1 MNKLFRYLR
10 PIWWLI
16 VIDVILLGLQSFFA
30 LLIPKLMTNI
40 TAIMEYPQ
48 NYLSQM
54 NGLIDLWNVHWI
66 TPSGNAM
73 QDTWIIGGFMM
84 TFALGFLL
92 CAFAT
97 SLITSH
103 IGAFYGKGVRHDLFK
118 KVTSMSVGEY
128 HDFGTASL
136 ITRTTN
142 DIEQTQLSIQM
153 GLRIMIMSPVSLVIA
168 IIFIC
173 TSDPML
179 GLIVACVIPVLI
191 LVAVVLLVK
200 ATPLFKKLQDF
211 MDKLTSVLRES
222 LKGVRVIRAFNQEDK
237 EFGRFEK
244 ANKDLIDVGVRVD
257 RIMSFGSPIIG
268 ICFDATYIA
277 IYVYGFARYDGAK
290 VADGAINF
298 TTIITSAEYAM
309 QLVQSFLMFMF
320 LLILVPR
327 ATACAKR
334 INEVFDSVNPIIEPA
349 HPKNS
354 ESNEGLVEFKDV
366 TFSFPKASAPT
377 LSSVSFTARPG
388 CTTAIIG
395 STGSGKSTAISLI
408 PRFYDVSAGQ
418 VLIDGVDVRSYDK
431 RVLRGKLGFVPQT
444 AQLFRGSL
452 RDNIAFGKEGAS
464 DDEIKEAL
472 KIAQANEFTDA
483 LTGGLDFEVEQD
495 GKNFSGGQ
503 KQRLAIARAL
513 VRKPE
518 IYIFDDSFSAL
529 DFKTDVQL
537 RKALKSYT
545 QTSTIIIVAQRV
557 STIIDADQIIVFDQG
572 KIVGQGNHTALLKSC
587 PVYQEIVESQLDKE
601 EIAKTLALASQ
612 GGER

>member
-309 QLVQSFLMFMF
+309 QLVQSFLMFMEMGTHNELLAKQGFYADLYNSQF
-320 LLILVPR
+320 L
-327 ATACAKR
+327 
-334 INEVFDSVNPIIEPA
+334 
-349 HPKNS
+349 
-354 ESNEGLVEFKDV
+354 
-366 TFSFPKASAPT
+366 
-377 LSSVSFTARPG
+377 
-388 CTTAIIG
+388 
-395 STGSGKSTAISLI
+395 GK
-408 PRFYDVSAGQ
+408 
-418 VLIDGVDVRSYDK
+418 
-431 RVLRGKLGFVPQT
+431 
-444 AQLFRGSL
+444 
-452 RDNIAFGKEGAS
+452 
-464 DDEIKEAL
+464 
-472 KIAQANEFTDA
+472 
-483 LTGGLDFEVEQD
+483 QD
-495 GKNFSGGQ
+495 G
-503 KQRLAIARAL
+503 IT
-513 VRKPE
+513 
-518 IYIFDDSFSAL
+518 
-529 DFKTDVQL
+529 TD
-537 RKALKSYT
+537 
-545 QTSTIIIVAQRV
+545 
-557 STIIDADQIIVFDQG
+557 
-572 KIVGQGNHTALLKSC
+572 
-587 PVYQEIVESQLDKE
+587 
-601 EIAKTLALASQ
+601 
-612 GGER
+612 